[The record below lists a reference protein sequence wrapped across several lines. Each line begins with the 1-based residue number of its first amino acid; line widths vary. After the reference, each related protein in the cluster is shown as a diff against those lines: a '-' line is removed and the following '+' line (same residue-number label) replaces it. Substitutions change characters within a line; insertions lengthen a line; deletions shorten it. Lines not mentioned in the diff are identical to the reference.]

1 MNPRTDRRKSGV
13 AIVEAAIL
21 FPLLLVLMFGLI
33 EYSWAFLKVQQLSGA
48 ARQGARIGITQPA
61 VNGDVSTAIDTLMAK
76 AGLASSGYSVT
87 ITPADV
93 STALPGTSLTVEVTL
108 TYANVALTGFPL
120 PLPTTLSG
128 NITMIKEGPVAP

>member
-1 MNPRTDRRKSGV
+1 MNPKTDRRKGGF
-13 AIVEAAIL
+13 AIVEAALL

-76 AGLASSGYSVT
+76 AGLAGSGYSVT

-128 NITMIKEGPVAP
+128 NITMIKEGPIAP